1 MESKKLFRAK
11 LVVINVGLKSFGAGV
26 REQGVK
32 VLQVAWRPIL
42 SKEIRA
48 LLDKV
53 L

>member
-1 MESKKLFRAK
+1 MESKKLFDTR
-11 LVVINVGLKSFGAGV
+11 LVVVNVGLKSFGEGV

-32 VLQVAWRPIL
+32 VAQVAWRPTL
-42 SKEIRA
+42 SKELRV